1 MVQQN
6 GRGKLTP
13 EIEAKSEE
21 LLGYAITQRELRL
34 MPYIQHVM
42 MNDQRLDLNRIN
54 SEEREIVSNWRKRGF
69 LEGGAGPMVI
79 SRRFWDVIN
88 DLMWMAYVNYHG
100 EADPVHVGGG
110 DA

>member
-1 MVQQN
+1 MAKPT
-6 GRGKLTP
+6 GRGVLTP
-13 EIEAKSEE
+13 DIEAKSEE
-21 LLGYAITQRELRL
+21 LLGYAITQHELRL

-54 SEEREIVSNWRKRGF
+54 SEERKIVSNWRKHGF

-79 SRRFWDVIN
+79 SRQFWDAIN
-88 DLMWMAYVNYHG
+88 ELMWMAYVNYHG
-100 EADPVHVGGG
+100 EAD

>member
-1 MVQQN
+1 MVQQS

-13 EIEAKSEE
+13 EIKAKSEE

-54 SEEREIVSNWRKRGF
+54 SEEREIVSNWRKHGF
-69 LEGGAGPMVI
+69 LEGGADGYFPA
-79 SRRFWDVIN
+79 F
-88 DLMWMAYVNYHG
+88 LGCHQ
-100 EADPVHVGGG
+100 
-110 DA
+110 